1 MAITKIA
8 GELLESNLIRQQD
21 LAFNSNLLYVD
32 VSNGRIGVGTDSPGN
47 FALDVNGD
55 ARVVGNLTVQGTT
68 TTVDSQNLTVEDNLI
83 LLNSTGSIGHNSGVM
98 INRGSAGNNAV
109 MIWDESADLF
119 KFGTT
124 TDDGSTTEDFSVTLS
139 KIQAADPTTAQDVAT
154 KSYVDTQNTAQ
165 ALTFVGDDSTGT
177 VVNTGE
183 SFKFAGATGITTAV
197 SGDTLTI
204 TGPNLTN
211 YLQNTGTQT
220 IDNLI
225 FNDNILA
232 TSSNADLV
240 LSPGGSGDIDAS
252 TSKII
257 NLSTPTAD
265 THASTKKY
273 VDDSIGSLSSVSVG
287 TQITLGT
294 PDDST
299 FGDGSYTSLSTA
311 TKVTDAIDSL
321 NETMEN
327 IRNSTYVKSVTFTS
341 NATNISLDDTVTLS
355 ISTVGGGANRYTI
368 TWGDGA
374 TTTGTTDATPS
385 HTYDDATNTP
395 MTVTVK
401 AFANGAGTTDSS
413 GSFAEF
419 TRSNYINVATAAPV
433 VNFAIYA
440 GSSGGSVITKA
451 DNGSTVYLQNN
462 TTNTAGANTFDV
474 DWGDGTENT
483 IANNTAAGGQGG
495 ARLAHTYNNAS
506 GDDGSTVAGSGAGDT
521 KYAIKLRL
529 LTHPSADASTFPQT
543 RTNNF
548 EVYSAHT
555 VAYSTSDSTI
565 RGINEEST
573 SGFPVTFTNN
583 TNTVPGA
590 NSAFSETQQYTYN
603 FGEGDSNTVVAVG
616 SGGAGDTG
624 GTINNTFNLTSS
636 NQTNGVTSTFTTSLT
651 LANGH
656 TGSTFS
662 KNMNIIVEP
671 DVRANIAATADK
683 VSTASGDNQY
693 SLYDHTDLAGANRA
707 SATFTNTSQNA
718 NNYDYDFFSDSS
730 SLVTM
735 AEDGSTAGSTG
746 TNLTRNFT
754 GTSAGNFVTRFR
766 AYGTPD
772 TFFQDDEETIS
783 WAMKAV
789 PSAPANLSA
798 KSLEM
803 SDNAQGTSP
812 KLCHG
817 FTDNTSSAD
826 TLSPGVGLN
835 TVLRRRY
842 TSTST
847 IDTATVTNAYNGS
860 SGTLTASLNASANG
874 AKTFSAS
881 AGENGTFTSLI
892 VTNNRDYDEVNSAYP
907 QDFYQVFTAKITKA
921 LSAYSTGLTA
931 QRLEHSATGNT
942 NYVWVLKDDITAVP
956 TTAIGTVA
964 EGTAG
969 TKQYVSGIAYYDA
982 GSPTVTVTGTTIAN
996 FTGQAYQDTTSPHEV
1011 DNDTNQESTSGDVIT
1026 NSNFTYAN
1034 VDGSTTMLSSSIP
1047 KSDIGVG
1054 GAYTIGAVTVPITGS
1069 GVKSVKTIKAR
1080 SKNANGTG
1088 SYNSSSTKIQV
1099 YTASVSGLDNE
1110 AGGITVSDSLGNG
1123 STHTDDAL
1131 RITGFGSSS
1140 DTPSFNSSTNYYTG
1154 NAWSGAVTVAETTEA
1169 ISRFGTIKHFTTNL
1183 SSGYLPAGPNLT
1195 SGRDGGEAQYY
1206 TFAFRRTPV
1215 SQFSITMSGKVSGMF
1230 IAMPGTGVDSS
1241 SGSNGWLD
1249 CSTQYN
1255 GSGQPGSGGG
1265 GNGSDG
1271 CAKTGGDRVVDN
1283 TTYSGKTFTFTLGT
1297 ESLANSVGN
1306 TCLVRIKL
1314 NSGDSV
1320 TALSVGVAG

>member
-1 MAITKIA
+1 MALNKIA
-8 GELLESNLIRQQD
+8 GETLESNLIRSTD
-21 LAFNSNLLYVD
+21 LSFNDTLLHLD
-32 VSNGRIGVGTDSPGN
+32 VSNGRIGIGTASPGN
-47 FALDVNGD
+47 FKLDVTGNARISGNQTITGD
-55 ARVVGNLTVQGTT
+55 LTVQGTT
-68 TTVDSQNLTVEDNLI
+68 TTIDSRNLVVEDNI
-83 LLNSTGSIGHNSGVM
+83 ITINENASGATDAGIM
-98 INRGSAGNNAV
+98 INRTSENNALF
-109 MIWDESADLF
+109 IWDETVDKF
-119 KFGTT
+119 RFGTT
-124 TDDGSTTEDFSVTLS
+124 TQDGSTVTDFSNLTLA
-139 KIQAADPTTAQDVAT
+139 KVQIGEPAADSD
-154 KSYVDTQNTAQ
+154 
-165 ALTFVGDDSTGT
+165 
-177 VVNTGE
+177 
-183 SFKFAGATGITTAV
+183 
-197 SGDTLTI
+197 
-204 TGPNLTN
+204 
-211 YLQNTGTQT
+211 
-220 IDNLI
+220 
-225 FNDNILA
+225 
-232 TSSNADLV
+232 
-240 LSPGGSGDIDAS
+240 
-252 TSKII
+252 
-257 NLSTPTAD
+257 
-265 THASTKKY
+265 ASTKKY
-273 VDDSIGSLSSVSVG
+273 VDDSIGSISGSDGAG
-287 TQITLGT
+287 TNLGT
-294 PDDST
+294 PADSS
-299 FGDGSYTSLSTA
+299 FGDGSVTSFTA
-311 TKVTDAIDSL
+311 STKVTEAIDAL

-327 IRNSTYVKSVTFTS
+327 IRNNTYVKSVTFTVNDTTIS
-341 NATNISLDDTVTLS
+341 SGDTITLTITPTGNATKYD
-355 ISTVGGGANRYTI
+355 I
-368 TWGDGA
+368 TWGDGGSVQTINDSGSS
-374 TTTGTTDATPS
+374 TTTQTHQYNTTGQIS
-385 HTYDDATNTP
+385 I
-395 MTVTVK
+395 TVRAYNHSAAVT
-401 AFANGAGTTDSS
+401 GSS
-413 GSFAEF
+413 GSEASF
-419 TRSNYINVATAAPV
+419 TRSNYIAIATEAPV
-433 VNFAIYA
+433 VQFEMYA
-440 GSSGGSVITKA
+440 GSSGGSAITTA
-451 DNGSTVYLQNN
+451 DTGATVYLKNV
-462 TTNTAGANTFDV
+462 TTNTANTNTFDV

-483 IANNTAAGGQGG
+483 IASNSAAGGQSG
-495 ARLAHTYNNAS
+495 ARLAHTYTNAS
-506 GDDGSTVAGSGAGDT
+506 GDDGSTVAGSGSGDT

-529 LTHPSADASTFPQT
+529 LTHPTANAATFPQT

-555 VAYSTSDSTI
+555 VEYSTADSTV

-590 NSAFSETQQYTYN
+590 NSAFSATQQYTYN

-616 SGGAGDTG
+616 SSGAGDTG

-636 NQTNGVTSTFTTSLT
+636 NQNNGVTSTFTTSLT

-656 TGSTFS
+656 SGSTFS

-671 DVRANIAATADK
+671 DVRANIAGTA
-683 VSTASGDNQY
+683 VTVNTGSGDNSL
-693 SLYDHTDLAGANRA
+693 SLYDLTDLDGTDRA
-707 SATFTNTSQNA
+707 IARFTNTSQNA
-718 NNYDYDFFSDSS
+718 TNYEYDFFDDSS
-730 SLVTM
+730 STITVG
-735 AEDGSTAGSTG
+735 EDGSTAGVVGVTLDKDYSG
-746 TNLTRNFT
+746 TN
-754 GTSAGNFVTRFR
+754 AGNINFRFR
-766 AYGTPD
+766 ASGQPD
-772 TFFQDDEETIS
+772 TFFQDDEETVTFV
-783 WAMKAV
+783 MKAT
-789 PSAPANLSA
+789 PSAPANLSS
-798 KSLEM
+798 KSLTL
-803 SDNAQGTSP
+803 SDSAQGTSP

-817 FTDNTSSAD
+817 FTDNSSSFTSQSAGD
-826 TLSPGVGLN
+826 SLS
-835 TVLRRRY
+835 TTTARRY
-842 TSTST
+842 TSGT
-847 IDTATVTNAYNGS
+847 IDTNTVTNFLTNNSNGTGS
-860 SGTLTASLNASANG
+860 TVNQTVTAKINNADRGNR
-874 AKTFSAS
+874 TFTTSEGGS
-881 AGENGTFTSLI
+881 NNNTFTSLV
-892 VTNNRDYDEVNSAYP
+892 VTNHRDYDEVVSSY
-907 QDFYQVFTAKITKA
+907 
-921 LSAYSTGLTA
+921 A
-931 QRLEHSATGNT
+931 QRLHLVATSKITQALTDYSIGSNAQRIESSAGGNT
-942 NYVWVLKDDITAVP
+942 GFTYVVRDDITATP

-1034 VDGSTTMLSSSIP
+1034 VDGSTTMLSSGIP
-1047 KSDIGVG
+1047 KTDIGVG
-1054 GAYTIGAVTVPITGS
+1054 SAYTIGAVTVPITGS

-1154 NAWSGAVTVAETTEA
+1154 NAWSGAVTVAGTTEA

-1241 SGSNGWLD
+1241 SGSSGWLD

>member
-1 MAITKIA
+1 MALNKIA
-8 GELLESNLIRQQD
+8 GETLESNLIRQQD
-21 LAFNSNLLYVD
+21 LAFNTDLLYVD
-32 VSNGRIGVGTDSPGN
+32 VSNGRIGINTDSPGN
-47 FALDVNGD
+47 FALDVNGN
-55 ARVVGNLTVQGTT
+55 ARISGNQTITGDLTVQGTT
-68 TTVDSQNLTVEDNLI
+68 TTIDSQNLVVEDNI
-83 LLNSTGSIGHNSGVM
+83 ITINENASGATDAGIM
-98 INRGSAGNNAV
+98 INRTSENNALF
-109 MIWDESADLF
+109 IWDETVDKF
-119 KFGTT
+119 RFGTT
-124 TDDGSTTEDFSVTLS
+124 TQDGSTVTDFSNLTLA
-139 KIQAADPTTAQDVAT
+139 KVQIGEPAADSD
-154 KSYVDTQNTAQ
+154 
-165 ALTFVGDDSTGT
+165 
-177 VVNTGE
+177 
-183 SFKFAGATGITTAV
+183 
-197 SGDTLTI
+197 
-204 TGPNLTN
+204 
-211 YLQNTGTQT
+211 
-220 IDNLI
+220 
-225 FNDNILA
+225 
-232 TSSNADLV
+232 
-240 LSPGGSGDIDAS
+240 
-252 TSKII
+252 
-257 NLSTPTAD
+257 
-265 THASTKKY
+265 ASTKKY
-273 VDDSIGSLSSVSVG
+273 VDDSIGALSSVSVG

-299 FGDGSYTSLSTA
+299 FGDGSYTSLSTT
-311 TKVTDAIDSL
+311 TKVTDAIDAL

-327 IRNSTYVKSVTFTS
+327 IRSSTYVKSVTFTS
-341 NATNISLDDTVTLS
+341 DATNISLDDTVTLS
-355 ISTVGGGANRYTI
+355 ISTVGGGADRYTI
-368 TWGDGA
+368 TWGDGT

-385 HTYDDATNTP
+385 HTYNDASNTP

-401 AFANGAGTTDSS
+401 AYANGAATTDSS

-419 TRSNYINVATAAPV
+419 TRTDYINVATAAPV
-433 VNFAIYA
+433 VNFAMYA
-440 GSSGGSVITKA
+440 AASGGSAITTA
-451 DNGSTVYLQNN
+451 DTGSTVYLQNN

-483 IANNTAAGGQGG
+483 IASNSAAGGQAG
-495 ARLAHTYNNAS
+495 ARLAHTYTNAS

-529 LTHPSADASTFPQT
+529 LTHPSADSSTYPQT
-543 RTNNF
+543 KTNNF

-555 VAYSTSDSTI
+555 VAYSTADSTV
-565 RGINEEST
+565 RGINEEAT

-590 NSAFSETQQYTYN
+590 NSAFSSTQQYTYN

-624 GTINNTFNLTSS
+624 GNISNTFNLSSS

-656 TGSTFS
+656 SGSTFT

-683 VSTASGDNQY
+683 VSTGGSNNQY
-693 SLYDHTDLAGANRA
+693 TLYDHIDLTGANRA

-718 NNYDYDFFSDSS
+718 DNYDYDYFSDSS
-730 SLVTM
+730 SLVSV
-735 AEDGSTAGSTG
+735 AENGSNAGSIGAT
-746 TNLTRNFT
+746 LTRNFT
-754 GTSAGNFVTRFR
+754 GTSAGNFTTRFR

-798 KSLEM
+798 KSLTM
-803 SDNAQGTSP
+803 SDAAQGTSP

-826 TLSPGVGLN
+826 TLSAGTALN
-835 TVLRRRY
+835 STTARRY

-847 IDTATVTNAYNGS
+847 IDTATVTNAWNGAT
-860 SGTLTASLNASANG
+860 GTLTASLNASANG

-881 AGENGTFTSLI
+881 AGENGTFTSLV
-892 VTNNRDYDEVNSAYP
+892 VTNNRDYDEVDSAYP

-921 LSAYSTGLTA
+921 LSGYSAGLTA

-942 NYVWVLKDDITAVP
+942 NYVHVLNDDVTATP
-956 TTAIGTVA
+956 TTTIGTVA

-969 TKQYVSGIAYYDA
+969 TKQYVSGVPYYDA

-1026 NSNFTYAN
+1026 DSNFTYAN
-1034 VDGSTTMLSSSIP
+1034 VDGGTTMLSSGVP
-1047 KSDIGVG
+1047 KSDTGVSS
-1054 GAYTIGAVTVPITGS
+1054 AYTIGAVTVPITGS
-1069 GVKSVKTIKAR
+1069 SVKSVKTIKAR

-1110 AGGITVSDSLGNG
+1110 AGGITVSDSLGDG

-1140 DTPSFNSSTNYYTG
+1140 DTPSFTSSTNYYTA
-1154 NAWSGAVTVAETTEA
+1154 NAWTGAVTVAGTTEA
-1169 ISRFGTIKHFTTNL
+1169 ISRFGTIKHFTTDL
-1183 SSGYLPAGPNLT
+1183 SSGYLPVGPNLT

-1230 IAMPGTGVDSS
+1230 IAMPGTGVDDS
-1241 SGSNGWLD
+1241 SGSSGWLD

-1255 GSGQPGSGGG
+1255 GSGQPGSGAG

-1283 TTYSGKTFTFTLGT
+1283 TTYSNQTFTFTLGT
-1297 ESLANSVGN
+1297 ESLANSTGN